1 MFPFVRRTG
10 NSVRPARSISIVQV
24 HMRNFSP
31 SAARLAGE
39 FVATRGNMQL
49 HRIKEMLERIDRT
62 NRPSEKIEVVK
73 QYEDV
78 RPVLELTYD
87 PHVKYYVKSS
97 SVIKHLARFP
107 EDIERSSSRPVS
119 SIFVPGDEE
128 VSNHPTLESLLEAL
142 RKKEANIFDIIS
154 FMQKNG
160 VFATARTVED
170 VQRANEVR
178 GAQGLSALSVFLR
191 VIDKDLNVGF
201 GPKLFEHVGWTLQKD
216 AERSLIAHA
225 KRNGVELSDPP
236 KEEPVFDMAMPDTM
250 RLEPALGKTVLAEDV
265 PKLFADPNGAQWYGS
280 RKLDG
285 VRCLVVVDVE
295 IEESEYFES
304 SNIKVTRAKCYSRTG
319 KAFHVLQPLL
329 DDIEKL
335 CTNWTDLIRILE
347 SEPSLSENTYKYK
360 YLSGIF
366 SENKRFVLDGEL
378 CVLKESKDE
387 EGVLV
392 EDFKEVVGKVRRKT
406 GSADDIRMFI
416 LDMIPWSNFDRHAN
430 KGTAD
435 MPAQQKSFSQ
445 RQEDVIA
452 VLQRMDDITIEGED
466 HSLLWLLQEPMNSPE
481 EVEGLI
487 ATASEEGWEGI
498 VLRRDVRYEG
508 KRTANIRKYK
518 AWLDAE
524 YEVKDIEINTMR
536 LPVDGIYEDRPA
548 LASLIIEHKGVPV
561 NVGSGFTNSQRIEFA
576 KDPSLIIGKQVT
588 VEYFGESTSDAR
600 DKKGGGLSLRFPRI
614 KHIWEGEKRDV

>member
-10 NSVRPARSISIVQV
+10 TSVRPARSISIVQV

-160 VFATARTVED
+160 VFATVRTVED
-170 VQRANEVR
+170 VQRASEVR

-225 KRNGVELSDPP
+225 KRNGIELSDPP